1 MGMSAHDKQN
11 RGLRFG
17 VELTVCELMTCV
29 LGRDELFLDAPKP
42 GAHVTCGTGR
52 VKPETQPVLE
62 TGLPL
67 PQRVGAGGGF

>member
-1 MGMSAHDKQN
+1 MSAHDKQN

-17 VELTVCELMTCV
+17 VELTVREPWSCV

-52 VKPETQPVLE
+52 VKPETQPVPQ

-67 PQRVGAGGGF
+67 PSTFGAGGGV